1 MHKNFAVIVVAIL
14 ASTSLFAQSVK
25 VKKETARIKGENT
38 DGYGVDL
45 EGTFSDVNASF
56 IKYIKSLG
64 KVKQNS
70 NYGALTE
77 SVLHG
82 KNTAL
87 PIYVLTKDNNKTA
100 QAWIGIRP
108 GEWPSGDVESVNKQ
122 LEKTLYDFG
131 VQYYRGQVQVQIDE
145 TNRALQAVEKQHQKL
160 TTQSKELNMQLEDN
174 KREKLQIEK
183 SLANNKVENETLFK
197 KIDKNKSDQDSIALA
212 AEQIKKVIEAQKM
225 KQAKIN

>member
-1 MHKNFAVIVVAIL
+1 MHKNFAAIVVAIL
-14 ASTSLFAQSVK
+14 ASSSLFAQSVK

-45 EGTFSDVNASF
+45 EGSFSDVNASF

-64 KVKQNS
+64 KIKQNS
-70 NYGALTE
+70 DYGALTE

-82 KNTAL
+82 KNAAL

-100 QAWIGIRP
+100 QAWLGIKS
-108 GEWPSGDVESVNKQ
+108 GDWPSSDVDGVNKQ
-122 LEKTLYDFG
+122 LEKVLYDFG
-131 VQYYRGQVQVQIDE
+131 IQYYRGKAQAQIDE
-145 TNRALQAVEKQHQKL
+145 TNRALQAVEKQQQRL
-160 TTQSKELNMQLEDN
+160 ITQNKELNTKLEDN

-183 SLANNKVENETLFK
+183 SLANNKLENETLLK
-197 KIDKNKSDQDSIALA
+197 KIEKNKKDQDSVALA
-212 AEQIKKVIEAQKM
+212 GEQIKKVIEAQKT